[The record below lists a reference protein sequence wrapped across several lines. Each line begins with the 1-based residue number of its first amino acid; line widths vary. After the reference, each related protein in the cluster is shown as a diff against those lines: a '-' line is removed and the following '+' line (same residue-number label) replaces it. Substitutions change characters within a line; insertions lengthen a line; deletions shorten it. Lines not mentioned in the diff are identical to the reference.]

1 MPAAP
6 GEITGPRGHTGI
18 DALMPRFRNEENVI
32 RETRR
37 QQTIE
42 TNRTQIEN
50 DMLRNQADALSN
62 GADAGRVIAQVDR
75 VKELLDQ
82 GKHEEANYVV
92 EQIHRRATV
101 VGPDGELR
109 YDDPSIDRVPAIN
122 NHPANRMVPE
132 SLSGNH
138 DSTPIQQPANR
149 MVPES
154 LSGNHDST
162 PIRQN
167 ADDSKI
173 SDAERIRASEER
185 NTGIMNEL
193 NINSREILFKAKKII
208 FTEEGADAAT
218 QNNQTAATPVAP
230 PAAPSSATPTSP
242 PAATHVPPTPTTGAN
257 INTQSTKNEA
267 ARTSPSQQP
276 PTQMTSSP
284 VQTPASS
291 GSGFMIDPND
301 PGNVEPED
309 SASRYALLFGFS
321 IAA

>member
-1 MPAAP
+1 
-6 GEITGPRGHTGI
+6 
-18 DALMPRFRNEENVI
+18 MPRFRNEENVI

-132 SLSGNH
+132 ILSGNH
-138 DSTPIQQPANR
+138 DSTPIQQN
-149 MVPES
+149 
-154 LSGNHDST
+154 T
-162 PIRQN
+162 
-167 ADDSKI
+167 DDSNETKI
-173 SDAERIRASEER
+173 SDAERIRVSEER
-185 NTGIMNEL
+185 NTGGIMNEL

-309 SASRYALLFGFS
+309 SATRYALLFGFS

>member
-1 MPAAP
+1 MPS
-6 GEITGPRGHTGI
+6 IR
-18 DALMPRFRNEENVI
+18 RQENVI
-32 RETRR
+32 RENRRSQDTETR
-37 QQTIE
+37 
-42 TNRTQIEN
+42 RTQIEN
-50 DMLRNQADALSN
+50 DMIRSQSDALAN

-82 GKHEEANYVV
+82 GKLDEANYVV

-109 YDDPSIDRVPAIN
+109 YDDPSIDRIPAV

-132 SLSGNH
+132 N
-138 DSTPIQQPANR
+138 
-149 MVPES
+149 

-167 ADDSKI
+167 TDDSNETKI
-173 SDAERIRASEER
+173 SDAERIRVSEER
-185 NTGIMNEL
+185 NTGGMTNEL

-208 FTEEGADAAT
+208 FTEDGADAAT
-218 QNNQTAATPVAP
+218 QNNQTAATPVSP
-230 PAAPSSATPTSP
+230 PAAPSSATPTPP
-242 PAATHVPPTPTTGAN
+242 PAATQVPPTPTTGAN

-276 PTQMTSSP
+276 PMQMTSSP

-309 SASRYALLFGFS
+309 SATRYALLFGFS